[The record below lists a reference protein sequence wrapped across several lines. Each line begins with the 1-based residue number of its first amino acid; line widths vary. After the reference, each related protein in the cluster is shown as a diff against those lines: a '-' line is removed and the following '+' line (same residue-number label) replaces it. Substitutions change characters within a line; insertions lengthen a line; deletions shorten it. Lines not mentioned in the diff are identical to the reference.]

1 MRPLAAFI
9 VSLLFASLPFSA
21 VAQEEQDEDEFSRP
35 GVYVGIGGT
44 FGIYAKSE
52 SALKKQLSEL
62 GFAGQSEGPDD
73 AFGGEFYVGY
83 RTSEFFAVEAQLEY
97 FSPATIE
104 VAGTDVAELSGYAAT
119 LSGKF
124 FPIRGRFQPYGA
136 FGVGALI
143 VVSEDKLGLGFKQST
158 KHDGGLVLRAG
169 GGIDY
174 YLTRILALNIGLDYL
189 LPVSAE
195 LEDADILSV
204 SLGVMARF

>member
-1 MRPLAAFI
+1 MRLRIDI
-9 VSLLFASLPFSA
+9 VTHT
-21 VAQEEQDEDEFSRP
+21 VNVR
-35 GVYVGIGGT
+35 
-44 FGIYAKSE
+44 
-52 SALKKQLSEL
+52 
-62 GFAGQSEGPDD
+62 
-73 AFGGEFYVGY
+73 
-83 RTSEFFAVEAQLEY
+83 
-97 FSPATIE
+97 

-143 VVSEDKLGLGFKQST
+143 VVSEDKLGLGSKQ
-158 KHDGGLVLRAG
+158 HDEGLVLRAG

-189 LPVSAE
+189 LPVGAE
-195 LEDADILSV
+195 LDDTDILSV